1 MQSNIYLSIDLS
13 LTVSPP
19 LNLDICD
26 GLKKK
31 ILVEYTVRVKML
43 ATFDFFHTLHLM
55 VAFAQICYLKYV
67 TARCGQFKGHIQLW
81 DRVDLDTFFL
91 KRVQL
96 NLKSKI
102 PVEYI

>member
-19 LNLDICD
+19 LNLNICD

-55 VAFAQICYLKYV
+55 VVFAQICYLKYV
-67 TARCGQFKGHIQLW
+67 TARCGQFRGHIQLW

>member
-67 TARCGQFKGHIQLW
+67 TARCGQFKGLIQLW

-102 PVEYI
+102 PVEFI